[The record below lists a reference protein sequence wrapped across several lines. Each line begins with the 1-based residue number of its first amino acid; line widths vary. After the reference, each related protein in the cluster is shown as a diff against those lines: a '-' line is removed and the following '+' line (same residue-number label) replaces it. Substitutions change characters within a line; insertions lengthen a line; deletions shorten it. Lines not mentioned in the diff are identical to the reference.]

1 MVHDAIKRFIVG
13 VIFQQED
20 LMKGCVHEN
29 TFIEFVVEGLL
40 NDEDGVLDLLATE
53 ECVHVPYECLEVAQ
67 AISIGNND
75 GDSVPSPTC
84 LRRK

>member
-1 MVHDAIKRFIVG
+1 MVHDAIKRSIVG
-13 VIFQQED
+13 GIFQLKD

-29 TFIEFVVEGLL
+29 TFIEFAVEGLL
-40 NDEDGVLDLLATE
+40 NDVDGVLDLLAAE
-53 ECVHVPYECLEVAQ
+53 ESMHVPHEYLEVAQ